1 MKAPSI
7 AKCLFCG
14 DKFDRGGTR
23 ALYCTA
29 YCCSRAQEYRRRKT
43 EKRRRQNRESQQR
56 WRDRQ
61 KEKRQA

>member
-23 ALYCTA
+23 ALYCSEA
-29 YCCSRAQEYRRRKT
+29 CCSQANEAKRAGTPKRRK
-43 EKRRRQNRESQQR
+43 QNRDAQRR
-56 WRDRQ
+56 WRARQ
-61 KEKRQA
+61 KEAR